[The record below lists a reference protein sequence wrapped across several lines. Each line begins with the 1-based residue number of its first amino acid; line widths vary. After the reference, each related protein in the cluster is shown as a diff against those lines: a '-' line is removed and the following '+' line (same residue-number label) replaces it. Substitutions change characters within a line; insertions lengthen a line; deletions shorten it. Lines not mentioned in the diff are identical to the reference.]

1 MNRYRTLS
9 LAISMTMSTL
19 PVPVRAANKPRAGN
33 AERAAAVWT
42 NQDLE
47 RLRFQ
52 NLISI
57 VGQPARAEDATAV
70 ALPSHYVK
78 TQDPEWY
85 GKQAATLRDE
95 LERRQAQFREYRQAL
110 GDARS
115 LREMTGGI
123 NLDEGDVGIT
133 PDAGLEILQQ
143 QVNQTQMELDAL
155 EDLARRNDIP
165 SGSLRGR

>member
-1 MNRYRTLS
+1 MNRYPTLS

-33 AERAAAVWT
+33 VERAAVVWT
-42 NQDLE
+42 NRDLE

-57 VGQPARAEDATAV
+57 VGQPALGRDATAV

-85 GKQAATLRDE
+85 VKQAAKLRDE
-95 LERRQAQFREYRQAL
+95 LERRQAQFREYRQAFD
-110 GDARS
+110 DARS
-115 LREMTGGI
+115 LG
-123 NLDEGDVGIT
+123 
-133 PDAGLEILQQ
+133 
-143 QVNQTQMELDAL
+143 
-155 EDLARRNDIP
+155 
-165 SGSLRGR
+165 SGP